1 MKFAK
6 KIFINQ
12 ALKLKPKALCR
23 VLGVVVSKYETEN
36 YIIINLDDAT
46 GVISLRAF
54 GKDKALLENVKK
66 GQSID
71 VAGEV
76 REYRDEKY
84 IYPHALSIVSDPNFE
99 ILRKLEI
106 YYNSLMEGDEILKHE
121 EISEE
126 RFFEEEEI
134 EEDLKYAV
142 LRAIIELDSGEGVS
156 VEKIV
161 KELKLSHGNVE
172 EAIKKLI
179 NSGEIFEP
187 RVGMYKAI

>member
-6 KIFINQ
+6 KVFISQ
-12 ALKLKPKALCR
+12 ALSLKPKELCR

-54 GKDKALLENVKK
+54 GNEKSLLEKVEK
-66 GQSID
+66 GHSID
-71 VAGEV
+71 VIGEI

-84 IYPHALSIVSDPNFE
+84 IYPHVLSIVSNPNFE

-106 YYNSLMEGDEILKHE
+106 YHDSLSRGE
-121 EISEE
+121 EIPLNKESGEE
-126 RFFEEEEI
+126 SFPEEEV

-156 VEKIV
+156 PEKIV
-161 KELKLSHGNVE
+161 EELKLSKEDVE

-179 NSGEIFEP
+179 NEGEIFEP
-187 RVGMYKAI
+187 RVGIYKAI